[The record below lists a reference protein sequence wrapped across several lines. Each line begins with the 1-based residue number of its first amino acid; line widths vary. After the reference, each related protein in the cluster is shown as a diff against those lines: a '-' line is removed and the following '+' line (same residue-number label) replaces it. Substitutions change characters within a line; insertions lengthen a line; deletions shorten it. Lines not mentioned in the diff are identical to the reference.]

1 MELRS
6 YILYENNDLL
16 VINKPA
22 GIAVHGD
29 GKHDTPTIAEALLH
43 EYPELETIGEPLVV
57 EHKGES
63 IIVPRPGI
71 VHRLDKDTT
80 GVLLVAKTQQA
91 FLFFKKQFQER
102 TTEKVYF
109 AYVYGWPKELK
120 GVIKLPIG
128 RAVGDIRK
136 WSTGSNARGEMRD
149 AVTEYEI
156 LKKCG
161 GDTEDSLH
169 KGSTEEGTFSYLR
182 LIPKTGRTH
191 QLRVHLKAINHP
203 IVCDSL
209 YAPTRSGGLGFTRLA
224 LHAYSLTITLPD
236 GIKTTFTAPL
246 PEDFMRA
253 EGLA

>member
-156 LKKCG
+156 L
-161 GDTEDSLH
+161 
-169 KGSTEEGTFSYLR
+169 
-182 LIPKTGRTH
+182 
-191 QLRVHLKAINHP
+191 
-203 IVCDSL
+203 
-209 YAPTRSGGLGFTRLA
+209 
-224 LHAYSLTITLPD
+224 
-236 GIKTTFTAPL
+236 
-246 PEDFMRA
+246 
-253 EGLA
+253 